1 METLYRKQLSKSE
14 SFKNTL
20 ALYNQDVA
28 QARDKRDYTKLKN
41 LLRLQLENSR
51 LERNKSA
58 LDRSRTNPT
67 LSPAEKHKSSS
78 NLNSNTKS
86 GKRPGDCHQ
95 EEEWTVQSWQRM
107 PLVRVSYF

>member
-1 METLYRKQLSKSE
+1 MNVRDLPERFMETLYRKQLSKSE

-41 LLRLQLENSR
+41 LLRLQLENTR

-58 LDRSRTNPT
+58 LDRSRTHPT
-67 LSPAEKHKSSS
+67 LTPAEKHKSSS
-78 NLNSNTKS
+78 SSNSNTKIWQA
-86 GKRPGDCHQ
+86 PG
-95 EEEWTVQSWQRM
+95 R
-107 PLVRVSYF
+107 L